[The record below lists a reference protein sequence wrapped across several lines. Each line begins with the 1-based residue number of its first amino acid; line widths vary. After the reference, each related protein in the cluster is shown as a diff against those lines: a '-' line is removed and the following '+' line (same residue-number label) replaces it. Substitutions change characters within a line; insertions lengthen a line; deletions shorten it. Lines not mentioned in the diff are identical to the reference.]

1 VVQAENLLGHIEHAS
16 GNAASAGELFT
27 RSVEGFK
34 ALGVAWGTGNALI
47 GKAGVTLAFG
57 DTAQAERLLDEATSV
72 LRETGPWFLNLPL
85 YIRAILAVRR
95 GDADAAIGF
104 VRETV
109 TCSRQ
114 LHDRFAF
121 VYALIPLAAAA
132 ALKGDDVWVARI
144 LGARDAITER
154 TGTTVSDT
162 SVRDLRERAEEQAR
176 TRLTAG
182 RWSRAYAAGRSASI
196 DSLLHDI
203 ESALP

>member
-1 VVQAENLLGHIEHAS
+1 
-16 GNAASAGELFT
+16 
-27 RSVEGFK
+27 VEGFK

-85 YIRAILAVRR
+85 YVRAILAVRR
-95 GDADAAIGF
+95 GDADAAIRF

-154 TGTTVSDT
+154 TGTTASDK

-176 TRLTAG
+176 TRLTAE